1 MPFKPILHQSKKK
14 KKKKEGLAV
23 ESDTTVRQTG
33 KVKCDSSYNDS
44 SRAGLL
50 EGAED
55 GSWHILGLSSDC
67 GFLENAVEERLKK
80 LLIV

>member
-1 MPFKPILHQSKKK
+1 M
-14 KKKKEGLAV
+14 
-23 ESDTTVRQTG
+23 RQTG